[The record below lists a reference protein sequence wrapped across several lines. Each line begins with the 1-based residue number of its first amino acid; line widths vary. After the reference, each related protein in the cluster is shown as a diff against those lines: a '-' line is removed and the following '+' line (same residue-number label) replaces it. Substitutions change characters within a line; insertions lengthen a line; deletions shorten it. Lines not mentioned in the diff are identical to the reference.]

1 MKIQL
6 TDRQVAKIM
15 RPVKGKGGFQTLL
28 RRIQKQVSGNILT
41 ASNED
46 IERLIHYSF
55 DYGHG
60 GFQEQAKE
68 AADGGTA

>member
-6 TDRQVAKIM
+6 TDRQLAKIM

-41 ASNED
+41 ASNGRCRTID
-46 IERLIHYSF
+46 PLLV
-55 DYGHG
+55 
-60 GFQEQAKE
+60 
-68 AADGGTA
+68 